1 MVDRKVPQDVLGRV
15 GRSFWRPGQE
25 ELLTPYAEKFLK
37 SLPELG
43 DAGMLFAL
51 ILSRGFYPAVGGE
64 DHFPDR
70 LGVAAGDDGVSP
82 IVRQNV
88 RELNDRRRRR
98 EAARARV

>member
-1 MVDRKVPQDVLGRV
+1 V
-15 GRSFWRPGQE
+15 GRAFWRPGQE
-25 ELLTPYAEKFLK
+25 ELLTPYAEQFLK

-43 DAGMLFAL
+43 GAGMLWAL

-64 DHFPDR
+64 DHFLDR

-98 EAARARV
+98 ETARAQG